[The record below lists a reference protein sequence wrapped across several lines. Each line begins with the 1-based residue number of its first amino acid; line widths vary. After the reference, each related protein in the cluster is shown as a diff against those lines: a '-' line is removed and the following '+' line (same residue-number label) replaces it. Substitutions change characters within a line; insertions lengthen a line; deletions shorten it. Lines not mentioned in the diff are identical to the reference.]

1 MSHSDKK
8 RPKNISN
15 HHLLQKDL
23 FINNFHELD
32 KALNSANNLKSN
44 LKLYIPNIFLKKF
57 SLSMQQS
64 NKRIKSSQI
73 KGIEN
78 SKLHLLNE
86 SILRIFDKMD
96 NSLDNSIQIYKN
108 TKKENN
114 LFLKKFK
121 NVKILREKM
130 ARKKSNSAIIGPTNF
145 SIFDNLV
152 KEYKKNDILI
162 KSVMFKNKD
171 LYRAS
176 PIILKNRK
184 ELDFFYLFNH
194 EKYYKKTNKNNI
206 NIDLNDIKN
215 KNYIKFEKLKEAKY
229 FNKLIL
235 SLKKRIKELNREN
248 EEKEEKNKSNN
259 NFNLNLNNVE
269 SIIKE
274 NNINYSSFIQK
285 EKDDINKIIE
295 NINLLKKECG
305 YRVVEKNKSSK
316 IYNNI
321 FSLSFDSL
329 SNIPSTEKTDIPK
342 KNSFSLNNKIFSKK
356 LLYIKSLNKKDNINN
371 TNSLQNSLSFYSK
384 KKTIKINNIKNY
396 KINKILPKRNKSSNI
411 KIKFNITN
419 TKTKKPKNFNNYI
432 YSLKQK
438 NLIVKHSNK
447 FDKLIENLKNTENA
461 YEAIKKMTFTNKEK
475 ALKKIYEYFNSKN
488 YNMNRIKN
496 NIKKRDIYNFLDN
509 IKEIINQLNC
519 KQEQESLHNSIH
531 KVIPEKIKFN
541 LKKIS
546 NFDKIIN
553 GFENKYY
560 LCLLKGQS

>member
-114 LFLKKFK
+114 LFLKKFGG
-121 NVKILREKM
+121 VKILREKM

-248 EEKEEKNKSNN
+248 EENENNENYNSLIDENNENDINVINGEEQIYLNKRKKFISELNEFQYKNIKKYSEVKEKKCSICLQKYKG
-259 NFNLNLNNVE
+259 FD
-269 SIIKE
+269 IIKE
-274 NNINYSSFIQK
+274 FPCKHIYHKNCILKWLK
-285 EKDDINKIIE
+285 E
-295 NINLLKKECG
+295 
-305 YRVVEKNKSSK
+305 
-316 IYNNI
+316 
-321 FSLSFDSL
+321 
-329 SNIPSTEKTDIPK
+329 SNICPLCKYDI
-342 KNSFSLNNKIFSKK
+342 SS
-356 LLYIKSLNKKDNINN
+356 D
-371 TNSLQNSLSFYSK
+371 
-384 KKTIKINNIKNY
+384 INNI
-396 KINKILPKRNKSSNI
+396 
-411 KIKFNITN
+411 
-419 TKTKKPKNFNNYI
+419 
-432 YSLKQK
+432 
-438 NLIVKHSNK
+438 
-447 FDKLIENLKNTENA
+447 E
-461 YEAIKKMTFTNKEK
+461 
-475 ALKKIYEYFNSKN
+475 
-488 YNMNRIKN
+488 
-496 NIKKRDIYNFLDN
+496 
-509 IKEIINQLNC
+509 INQL
-519 KQEQESLHNSIH
+519 
-531 KVIPEKIKFN
+531 
-541 LKKIS
+541 
-546 NFDKIIN
+546 IN
-553 GFENKYY
+553 DEEEEDN
-560 LCLLKGQS
+560 